1 MSNTNKAVKTVS
13 FMIFATLAA
22 KVLGL
27 VRDMLLAQSY
37 GTGMEANAFLAASRI
52 PLLFFDIGLGAAI
65 ASTFIPVF
73 NEYLESGDKKKA
85 IHFSNQFV
93 NIVLLITGLLS
104 IIGIVF
110 AKQFATIIA
119 PGFDEQT
126 YLLTVQLIKILFP
139 MIIFT
144 GLAFSLVGILQSFNE
159 FNVPAS
165 ISLVSNLTII
175 LYFVFLNQK
184 FGIYGLAV
192 TMVVAWSLQV
202 VVQIPALIKKG
213 YTYKLTVSFR
223 SEGIKKV
230 ALLALPIL
238 VSTWV
243 QPINAMVN
251 INLASFLSEGSV
263 AALDYANKLYIIVV
277 GVFTYALANF
287 IFPSLS
293 RMSASENREQF
304 VALMKTALR
313 TVIYFISPMMIGFI
327 LLRVPLIKLV
337 YERGAFDSAS
347 TQLTSTALL
356 FYSMGMLAFAIQD
369 IMNKGFYAL
378 QDASTPMKIAVGG
391 ISLNILLSFVFVK
404 LVGTGIGGLAL
415 AASIAAIVI
424 SGSLLYTMHRKLGKF
439 IDTELMKYFIKVLF
453 STGVMGIIV
462 YFVKLFLPVQLGY
475 TIIGKVVYLMI
486 PVCTGVLAYGII
498 TYILGIQEARIA
510 VGLIKDKLKRV

>member
-1 MSNTNKAVKTVS
+1 MSKTNKAVRTVS

-27 VRDMLLAQSY
+27 VRDMFLARYY
-37 GTGMEANAFLAASRI
+37 GTGMEAVAFLAASRI

-85 IHFSNQFV
+85 IHFSNEFV

-110 AKQFATIIA
+110 AKQLANMIA

-175 LYFVFLNQK
+175 IYFIFLNQR
-184 FGIYGLAV
+184 FGIHGLAV

-202 VVQIPALIKKG
+202 LVQIPALIKKG
-213 YTYKLTVSFR
+213 YTYKLTISFR
-223 SEGIKKV
+223 SAGIKKV

-251 INLASFLSEGSV
+251 IHLASFLSEGSV
-263 AALDYANKLYIIVV
+263 AALDYANKLYIIIV

-293 RMSASENREQF
+293 RMSASENKEQF
-304 VALMKTALR
+304 VTLMKTALR

-327 LLRVPLIKLV
+327 LLREPLIKLV
-337 YERGAFDSAS
+337 YERGAFNVAS

-356 FYSMGMLAFAIQD
+356 FYSIGMLAFAIQD

-378 QDASTPMKIAVGG
+378 QNASTPMKIAVGG
-391 ISLNILLSFVFVK
+391 ISINILLSFIFVK

-415 AASIAAIVI
+415 AASIAAII
-424 SGSLLYTMHRKLGKF
+424 IAISLLISMNKKMEYF
-439 IDTELMKYFIKVLF
+439 IDTKLMVYFIKVIF
-453 STGVMGIIV
+453 STCVMGIIV
-462 YFVKLFLPVQLGY
+462 FVVKGFLPIQLGE
-475 TIIGKVVYLMI
+475 TLIGKVLNLLI
-486 PVCTGVLAYGII
+486 PVGMGVIAYGVI
-498 TYILGIQEARIA
+498 TFIMGIQEAKIA
-510 VGLIKDKLKRV
+510 FQMIKDKLKRA